1 MDLSPQA
8 CELAGNLFS
17 AASINNVILLCGVVA
32 TLIAIKSAK
41 KAAIEA
47 INHNREIAKQTETA
61 LFMFNSRSDR
71 NLIEGYQTIREI
83 HSSSSDNIVSYATD
97 DTKRKSDLAE
107 KIRYTLNFWERVSV
121 CVSHGIYCEKIIKD
135 SMYTTVMDMF
145 QSSQPYI
152 NAVRTDKRSQ
162 TPYQDFE
169 AMVTRWRAAPLL
181 AK

>member
-1 MDLSPQA
+1 MDVSPQA

-17 AASINNVILLCGVVA
+17 AASINNIILLCGVVA
-32 TLIAIKSAK
+32 TLLAIKSAK
-41 KAAIEA
+41 EAAVAA
-47 INHNREIAKQTETA
+47 INHNREIARQTETA
-61 LFMFNSRSDR
+61 LFMFNSRSDG

-83 HSSSSDNIVSYATD
+83 HRSNTDNIVSYATD
-97 DTKRKSDLAE
+97 DAKRKTDFAD

-145 QSSQPYI
+145 QRSQPYI
-152 NAVRTDKRSQ
+152 NAVRAEKRSQ

-169 AMVTRWRAAPLL
+169 AMVARWRAAPLL